1 MDIVISRG
9 FLHHEKG
16 EENEENENKRP
27 GKLDIIIH
35 SYLTYITTHQGI
47 RKRLSP
53 LPLSFPLTPTQSLT

>member
-16 EENEENENKRP
+16 EENEENENERP

-47 RKRLSP
+47 RKHLSP
-53 LPLSFPLTPTQSLT
+53 IPLSFPLTPT

>member
-16 EENEENENKRP
+16 EENEENENERP
-27 GKLDIIIH
+27 GKLDIIIP

-47 RKRLSP
+47 RKHLSP
-53 LPLSFPLTPTQSLT
+53 IPLSFPLTPT